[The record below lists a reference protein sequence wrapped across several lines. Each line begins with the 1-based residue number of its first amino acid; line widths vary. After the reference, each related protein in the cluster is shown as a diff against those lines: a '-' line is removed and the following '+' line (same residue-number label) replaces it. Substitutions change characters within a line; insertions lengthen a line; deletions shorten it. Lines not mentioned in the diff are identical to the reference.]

1 MPGWV
6 TELVPV
12 VQLLLNAGA
21 LIGGATIWK
30 LYVDNLKAATAVKD
44 ATIESV
50 EKDRDF
56 WKHRVEELGKRSP
69 EVMERV
75 LADRIEIRD
84 AEITRLAADTETHQA
99 AISELLREKQTLE
112 TDLVRAQG
120 FRLMLAL
127 EDATDEEYEREH
139 PAEGHAPL
147 PPEVQPILLPKPEDV
162 TVELDYL
169 GEVGVDSGQLLVTD
183 PCYIDSEW
191 IADEAF
197 TGYRP
202 AEPSETVEQSD
213 VLGRY
218 SYNGASQAS
227 LRGGGQLAY
236 ALGHPGAGVAFPTGW
251 GDGTYPVYAEKHN
264 GRTVRV
270 FINVG

>member
-1 MPGWV
+1 MPEWIS
-6 TELVPV
+6 EIVPV

-56 WKHRVEELGKRSP
+56 WKHRAEDLGKRAP

-75 LADRIEIRD
+75 LADRIDIRD
-84 AEITRLAADTETHQA
+84 AEITRLAADTETHQT
-99 AISELLREKQTLE
+99 AISELRRQKQALE

-127 EDATDEEYEREH
+127 EDAADEEYEREH
-139 PAEGHAPL
+139 PAEEHTPL
-147 PPEVQPILLPKPEDV
+147 SPEVQAMLFPKAEDV
-162 TVELDYL
+162 AVELTYL

-191 IADEAF
+191 ILNESF
-197 TGYRP
+197 TMYGP
-202 AEPSETVEQSD
+202 AESPEMIEQRE
-213 VLGRY
+213 VLMRY
-218 SYNGASQAS
+218 SYDGASQAS

-236 ALGHPGAGVAFPTGW
+236 ALGHAGAGVAFPTGW
-251 GDGTYPVYAEKHN
+251 GDGAYPVYAEKHN